1 MVEFLI
7 VAGTVV
13 IALGIILYATYLFGH
28 RLRAGDSPV
37 KSFWEWLKNIL
48 EAILGL

>member
-1 MVEFLI
+1 MSDFII
-7 VAGTVV
+7 VIGTVL

-48 EAILGL
+48 EAISGL

>member
-1 MVEFLI
+1 MTGFII
-7 VAGTVV
+7 VLGTVL
-13 IALGIILYATYLFGH
+13 IALAIILYATYLFGH

-37 KSFWEWLKNIL
+37 KSFWEWLKNII